1 MFNFHIKK
9 GEAKGMK
16 PALFS
21 LRSIQKALM
30 LCAAL
35 MVAMGAFLD
44 ASALGRRQLHCS
56 AGKILDESNNT
67 VILRGFGLGDWLM
80 TEGYMWG
87 ITSKSYDAPREMEAG
102 IISLLGD
109 SADAKQFW
117 KLYHDNYTTEKDFCT
132 MKAWGVNAVRVGFNA
147 NLIQP
152 RDGQPASAPYIY
164 DPEGWRL
171 LDNVVNWC
179 TKNQLWII
187 WDMHGAP
194 GGQSADNIADADGTA
209 RLWTQPTIYQ
219 PRAIDLWMQ
228 IVRRYADNDWIIGY
242 NLLNEPLLNT
252 YGIDRINLR
261 NFYIQCTDSIRTV
274 DNKGLLFIDGD
285 NYAQN
290 FTNLTPPWDPQVV
303 YDFHCYPQCCSY
315 FGLDGYATQY
325 GTPFWHGETGESGAT
340 DPYTGYT
347 NCVTQLEA
355 HNPPIGWSWWT
366 IKKFNNVT
374 QAYDVI
380 RTSGFQKI
388 IDYWNGKAGATKPSA
403 DSAKKWL
410 FDQAIRT
417 NSDSTANVTYLPNLV
432 KALKLHQ
439 DRNCAVAV
447 AYHESVKPVGLAVN
461 QRVVP
466 NSEVVISFTMPA
478 SAPVRINVFDLGG
491 RLQKTLVDRTMA
503 AGKQCVSWD
512 RTNMNGKR
520 VASGVYFYTFTMGDS
535 RVSHHFVLAK

>member
-1 MFNFHIKK
+1 MFNFHFKK

-21 LRSIQKALM
+21 LRSVEKSLM

-35 MVAMGAFLD
+35 TIVLGAFLD
-44 ASALGRRQLHCS
+44 ASALGRRQLHC
-56 AGKILDESNNT
+56 GTGGNILDESGNVVT
-67 VILRGFGLGDWLM
+67 LKGFGLGDWLM

-102 IISLLGD
+102 IISLVGD
-109 SADAKQFW
+109 SATAKQFW
-117 KLYHDNYTTEKDFCT
+117 KLYHDNYTTTKDFCA
-132 MKAWGVNAVRVGFNA
+132 MKAWGCNAVRVGFNA

-164 DPEGWRL
+164 DPEGWRIM
-171 LDNVVNWC
+171 DSVVSYC
-179 TKNQLWII
+179 TANQLWLI

-209 RLWTQPTIYQ
+209 RLWTQPTVYQ

-228 IVRRYADNDWIIGY
+228 IVRRYANNDWVIGY

-252 YGIDRINLR
+252 YGLDRMLLR
-261 NFYIQCTDSIRTV
+261 NFYVQLTDSIRTV

-290 FTNLTPPWDPQVV
+290 FTDLTPPWDAQIV
-303 YDFHCYPQCCSY
+303 YDFHCYPPCCSY
-315 FGLDGYATQY
+315 FGLDAFATQY

-340 DPYTGYT
+340 DPYAQYT
-347 NCVTQLEA
+347 NCVTQLES

-374 QAYDVI
+374 QPWDVI
-380 RTSGFQKI
+380 RTPGFQTI
-388 IDYWNGKAGATKPSA
+388 ISYWNNGGTAPSA

-410 FDQAIRT
+410 LDMAVRT
-417 NSDSTANVTYLPNLV
+417 NSDSTANVTYLPDLV
-432 KALKLHQ
+432 KSLKLSQ
-439 DRNCAVAV
+439 NNKCVVA
-447 AYHESVKPVGLAVN
+447 AQPYHKSPAPMGLALN

-466 NSEVVISFTMPA
+466 NSQVVISFTLPA
-478 SAPVRINVFDLGG
+478 SAPVTISIFDLGG
-491 RLQKTLVDRTMA
+491 RLEKTLANQTMA
-503 AGKQCVSWD
+503 AGKQYVAWD
-512 RTNMNGKR
+512 RTNLAGKK
-520 VASGVYFYTFTMGDS
+520 VASGVYFFTFTMGDN
-535 RVSHHFVLAK
+535 RVSRHFVLAK